1 MLIESR
7 IRRAHGTR
15 VTLDGVE
22 YHFRPS
28 GDDPR
33 HVAEVSN
40 PAHVAAF
47 LRVTE
52 GYLAIAEPAA
62 TPAPAP
68 STPKRQRN
76 RDDTA

>member
-7 IRRAHGTR
+7 IRRATGTR

-22 YHFRPS
+22 YHFQSS

-33 HVAEVSN
+33 HVAEVVD

-52 GYLAIAEPAA
+52 GYLALPDPAP
-62 TPAPAP
+62 TPALEPI
-68 STPKRQRN
+68 PKRPRAKL
-76 RDDTA
+76 DGAA